1 MEKKIAKNGF
11 YLLLGQVI
19 SRLIGFFYFIFLA
32 RILSVENFGIY
43 AWVLGF
49 VYNFLPVADF
59 GIERY
64 ILKNL
69 PRHLD
74 KAEDY
79 FRHLLGLKTILAFL
93 TSFLVITLGFLM
105 GLSGEKLISL
115 IVFSL
120 LFFPQNIF
128 HLIIS
133 FQNAREEVLS
143 GVWANIFF
151 SLLGAVLGIAAVRR
165 GLGVTWLFVSYLA
178 ALLVMVLGLLI
189 RAKKLNLPLK
199 PKFEKKTA
207 LLVWKECRFFA
218 LLVIMGNFYLRIPL
232 ITIGQSMGDYWAGIY
247 GSISKFLEAGVLIPQ
262 AISLALAPTFSRL
275 LLTDKK
281 KLGKIYLRAGA
292 LVIALGLIPLVFFLF
307 GGNFFIN
314 LVYGE
319 RYLPAAPSLKILG
332 LIFPLLFFNYLAAN
346 IIENSSRVKQFLPW
360 AVGHFIFV
368 FLLAIILSQKFGI
381 LGGAASL
388 LLGEILRFFLNQKF
402 VVSILA
408 KADSDSSRCH
418 SDESQNLF

>member
-32 RILSVENFGIY
+32 RTLSVENFGIY

-93 TSFLVITLGFLM
+93 TSLLVIALGFLM

-115 IVFSL
+115 IIFSL

-133 FQNAREEVLS
+133 FQNAREEVLT
-143 GVWANIFF
+143 GVAANIFF
-151 SLLGAVLGIAAVRR
+151 SLTGALLGTAAVHR
-165 GLGVTWLFVSYLA
+165 GLAVPWLFVSYLA
-178 ALLVMVLGLLI
+178 ALLLTVFGLMA
-189 RAKKLNLPLK
+189 RAKKLALPLK
-199 PKFEKKTA
+199 QPRFEKKTA

-218 LLVIMGNFYLRIPL
+218 LLVIMGTFYLRIPL
-232 ITIGQSMGDYWAGIY
+232 ITIGQTMGDYWAGIY

-319 RYLPAAPSLKILG
+319 RYLPATLSLKILG
-332 LIFPLLFFNYLAAN
+332 LVFPLLFFNYLAAN

-402 VVSILA
+402 VVSILV
-408 KADSDSSRCH
+408 KADPEFSHRH
-418 SDESQNLF
+418 S